1 LSRAHRL
8 KFPAVIA
15 FDVDGVLVDVRGS
28 FQKTTLET
36 VQFFTGKKVTRAEL
50 HQWKN
55 KSGYNDDWK
64 LSTAWVHAL
73 GGEAEYDEVKKK
85 FVELYWGKGGE
96 GNVKNEKWLLPS
108 ASLRRLA
115 RRSELALF
123 TGRTKDE
130 LEYTLARCACREL
143 FQQIV
148 TVEDVRLPKPDPE
161 GLLKI
166 AAGRD
171 PGHVL
176 YIGDNIDDA
185 LAAQAARV
193 PFVGVLPLR
202 GVERRQR
209 GKRLRELGALTILS
223 HIKDL
228 EGMLRRKGRLGR
240 GAKPV
245 PGRAGG
251 TKG

>member
-1 LSRAHRL
+1 MKPAQPR
-8 KFPAVIA
+8 KFPGVIV

-36 VQFFTGKKVTRAEL
+36 VEFFTGKRVTRAEL

-73 GGEAEYDEVKKK
+73 GGDAEYETVKAK
-85 FVELYWGKGGE
+85 FVELYWGAGGD
-96 GNVKNEKWLLPS
+96 GNVRNEKWLLPP

-115 RRSELALF
+115 RRSELDLF
-123 TGRTKDE
+123 TGRTKGE
-130 LEYTLARCACREL
+130 LEYTLARCKCREI
-143 FQQIV
+143 FRRII

-166 AAGRD
+166 LAGRN
-171 PGHVL
+171 PGNAL
-176 YIGDNIDDA
+176 YVGDNVDDA
-185 LAAQAARV
+185 LAAQGARV

-202 GVERRQR
+202 GEERRQR
-209 GKRLRELGALTILS
+209 AKRLRQLEALTILPD
-223 HIKDL
+223 INDL
-228 EGMLRRKGRLGR
+228 EPWLLRTPPR
-240 GAKPV
+240 P
-245 PGRAGG
+245 
-251 TKG
+251 